1 MQNYKLQFEL
11 NSQMKI
17 LQQKIKQ
24 KNTNKDSENLKSK
37 KAALDMIFKYDLG
50 LIGRCHITL

>member
-37 KAALDMIFKYDLG
+37 KAALDMIFKK
-50 LIGRCHITL
+50 